1 MTGPDDLGAV
11 VIGEERHV
19 LRVTLNRPERHNGIN
34 GELLAG
40 LHAALDRAE
49 HSPACRVVV
58 LQGAGGVFSTGMD
71 FTEASR
77 DEAGEEIAAHG
88 GERFYGLLKRFSSC
102 SRVIVSVVDGRAV
115 GGGVGLVSAS
125 DLVFATPRSS
135 FALPEALWG
144 LLPACVLPFL
154 IRRTGFQPAYAMTL
168 STLPVQ
174 AAEAARSGLVDEL
187 TDDTELAVRR
197 LGNRLARLDTS
208 TVRETKDYFRRLWI
222 VDDATER
229 TAVAEFARMMSSP
242 VVRGRIGDFAAHQ
255 RFPWESAGRTSGGE
269 RRA

>member
-1 MTGPDDLGAV
+1 MTGPDVPGAV
-11 VIGEERHV
+11 VVGEERHV

-49 HSPACRVVV
+49 RLPDCRLVV

-71 FTEASR
+71 FAEASR
-77 DEAGEEIAAHG
+77 EEAGDEIAGHG
-88 GERFYGLLKRFSSC
+88 GEWFYGLLKRFSTC

-115 GGGVGLVSAS
+115 GGGVGLVAAS
-125 DLVFATPRSS
+125 DFVFATERSS

-154 IRRTGFQPAYAMTL
+154 IRRTGFQTAYAMTL
-168 STLPVQ
+168 STLPVR

-187 TDDTELAVRR
+187 TDDTGPAVRR

-208 TVRETKDYFRRLWI
+208 TVGRAKEYFRRLWI

-229 TAVAEFARMMSSP
+229 TAVSEFARMMSSP
-242 VVRGRIGDFAAHQ
+242 AVRARIGDFAAHQ
-255 RFPWESAGRTSGGE
+255 RFPWEGAGPANGGE